1 MDCWNVRGDIT
12 PAIEFLTKYKEA
24 ASRKKTSLKSVE
36 LILWK
41 QGIVFLLL
49 RWFITQCVSEFP
61 PFTLSLVWYGQV
73 EVPPHKRPQCHS
85 HFKTFGYFQK
95 SSRKKVPCCLGNVS
109 RLNWFAWTDFGRVQ
123 RLQYRSRRGYGHW
136 IWDISFTDHLLRAN
150 CMLCLLRSQGRMLHE
165 CYSSFSAERAFFSF
179 FFFSQRYTGV
189 HQKLPPLPFIN
200 WKCVEE
206 LSWTME
212 KHANMQTMFPLMGL
226 LNAQLDIHSLKI
238 NLN

>member
-1 MDCWNVRGDIT
+1 MSWYC
-12 PAIEFLTKYKEA
+12 E
-24 ASRKKTSLKSVE
+24 SRALCSSSCDDSSLN
-36 LILWK
+36 
-41 QGIVFLLL
+41 VFLCFL
-49 RWFITQCVSEFP
+49 
-61 PFTLSLVWYGQV
+61 
-73 EVPPHKRPQCHS
+73 HS
-85 HFKTFGYFQK
+85 HWVSSGTDKSKCLHTKDRSVTVTQTFGYFQK

-165 CYSSFSAERAFFSF
+165 CYSSFSAERAFFFF

-206 LSWTME
+206 LSWRTE
-212 KHANMQTMFPLMGL
+212 KHSNMQTMFPLMGL